1 MVRAQRTHLKL
12 LAAALVAGTVAISC
26 GGDGKKDDG
35 DSPAGGSES
44 GGAAGGAGGAAG
56 GGSTEL
62 TIAFNPMYSAFDDNA
77 HEFQV
82 PVKVTGA
89 SGKLTVKTEPDGF
102 VQTKPHPEGIML
114 VTQKAG
120 ECMVII
126 TDADGNSGKAKLVVT
141 QNGPDDVNIGKER
154 YANGI
159 DAFNL
164 PEGGLRLPEGGFPGL
179 PEGGFPEGG
188 FPRFGEGGV
197 RFPEGGLGI
206 MRNANAACTFCHIP
220 EGAPAENMMMGQVDV
235 EHTPQQTAGY
245 SDEDLIAIFTMAKK
259 PMGAPYRIVN
269 GGGLIP
275 DSVAQTIYARF
286 HTWEVAPETQKGIV
300 AYLRSL
306 TPKQQAAIDF
316 GGLLRG
322 GVPGG
327 LGGRMGGGAGG
338 GTMPAM
344 DAGAP

>member
-1 MVRAQRTHLKL
+1 MVRAQRTHLNV

-26 GGDGKKDDG
+26 GGEKKETPDDQ
-35 DSPAGGSES
+35 GGPGGTES
-44 GGAAGGAGGAAG
+44 GMGGMGGTSGA
-56 GGSTEL
+56 L
-62 TIAFNPMYSAFDDNA
+62 TLAFNPMYSAFDDNA
-77 HEFQV
+77 HEFLV

-89 SGKLTVKTEPDGF
+89 TGKLTVKTQPDGF
-102 VQTKPHPEGIML
+102 VQTRPHADGIML

-120 ECMVII
+120 ECTVTI
-126 TDADGNSGKAKLVVT
+126 TDEDGNSGSAKLTVT
-141 QNGPDDVNIGKER
+141 QNGPSDVDIGKER

-164 PEGGLRLPEGGFPGL
+164 PEGGIVRPEGGFPGFGEGGL
-179 PEGGFPEGG
+179 PEGGFNFREGG
-188 FPRFGEGGV
+188 I

-220 EGAPAENMMMGQVDV
+220 EGAPVENMTMGQVDV

-245 SDEDLIAIFTMAKK
+245 SDDDLIAIFTMAKK
-259 PMGAPYRIVN
+259 PMGAPYRVVN

-275 DSVAQTIYARF
+275 DDVAQTIYARF

-306 TPKQQAAIDF
+306 TPKAQPAIDF

-322 GVPGG
+322 GVPG
-327 LGGRMGGGAGG
+327 LGGRMGGGGAMTG

>member
-26 GGDGKKDDG
+26 GGDDKKDEG
-35 DSPAGGSES
+35 TTPAGGTES
-44 GGAAGGAGGAAG
+44 GGAAGGAAGGAT
-56 GGSTEL
+56 TEL
-62 TIAFNPMYSAFDDNA
+62 TLAFNPMYSAFDDNA

-89 SGKLTVKTEPDGF
+89 TGKLTVKTEPDGF
-102 VQTKPHPEGIML
+102 VQTKPHMEGIML

-120 ECMVII
+120 ECTVTI
-126 TDADGNSGKAKLVVT
+126 TDEKGNSGKAKLTVT
-141 QNGPDDVNIGKER
+141 KNSPDDVDIGKER

-164 PEGGLRLPEGGFPGL
+164 PEGGIRLPEGGFPGL

-220 EGAPAENMMMGQVDV
+220 DGAPAAENMMMGQVDV

-245 SDEDLIAIFTMAKK
+245 SDDDLIAIFTMAKK
-259 PMGAPYRIVN
+259 PAGAPYRVVN
-269 GGGLIP
+269 GGGLLQ
-275 DSVAQTIYARF
+275 DSQAQLIYARF

-306 TPKQQAAIDF
+306 TPKSQPMVDF
-316 GGLLRG
+316 GGLLR
-322 GVPGG
+322 PGG
-327 LGGRMGGGAGG
+327 FPGGGRMAGGGAAG
-338 GTMPAM
+338 GTAPAM

>member
-26 GGDGKKDDG
+26 GGDKKDDSSG
-35 DSPAGGSES
+35 GEGTMGGGS
-44 GGAAGGAGGAAG
+44 AG
-56 GGSTEL
+56 GGMAGTGGATL
-62 TIAFNPMYSAFDDNA
+62 TLAFNPMYSAFDGNA

-89 SGKLTVKTEPDGF
+89 TGKLTVKTEPDGF

-120 ECMVII
+120 ECKVII
-126 TDADGNSGKAKLVVT
+126 TDAEGNSGEAKLVVT
-141 QNGPDDVNIGKER
+141 QNDPSDVDIGKER
-154 YANGI
+154 YANGV

-164 PEGGLRLPEGGFPGL
+164 PEGGIRFPEGGFPGL
-179 PEGGFPEGG
+179 PEGGFGEGG
-188 FPRFGEGGV
+188 IRFGEGGL
-197 RFPEGGLGI
+197 RFPEGGLMI
-206 MRNANAACTFCHIP
+206 MRNAEAACTFCHIP
-220 EGAPAENMMMGQVDV
+220 EGAPAENMTMGQVDV

-259 PMGAPYRIVN
+259 PAGAPYRVVN

-275 DSVAQTIYARF
+275 DNVAQTIYARF
-286 HTWEVAPETQKGIV
+286 HTWDVKPETQKGIV

-306 TPKQQAAIDF
+306 TPKAQANIDF

-322 GVPGG
+322 GIPGG
-327 LGGRMGGGAGG
+327 GRAGAGG
-338 GTMPAM
+338 AAGGATPAM
-344 DAGAP
+344 DAGAQ